1 MAITI
6 RDKANPA
13 NVAAVDAD
21 GALRT
26 ATRGTP
32 LPAVSGAVTAGGTG
46 TLGPVDVLHA
56 GNVSFIVKNTAAGTG
71 WTGSPVIAFEQ
82 SDDAVSWTPLVT
94 VRSDTSQVLST
105 HVLGPGAANTSMVFD
120 AALEGVAWVRAR
132 VLTGTATG
140 GLTVIVQPGGL
151 PFTPTLALSPPQR
164 TAVVLYG
171 TALAVGT
178 TNVDRL
184 LTLSL
189 QRGNAV
195 VTTGTSYV
203 IPAGKK
209 LKVQALL
216 FTQVGNTTATAASSV
231 FRWRYEPD
239 GSVTTASTPILL
251 QTRLAS
257 PATSLSF
264 QQFNVP
270 LAEGYEIAGDG
281 VAGFGFTVTPTYTTN
296 APTVDVQL
304 IGYEY

>member
-1 MAITI
+1 MAITV
-6 RDKANPA
+6 RDRTTPT

-21 GALRT
+21 GAIHT

-32 LPAVSGAVTAGGTG
+32 LAVSSAPFAAGATG
-46 TLGPVDVLHA
+46 VLGPLDVQYA

-82 SDDAVSWTPLVT
+82 SDDAVSWTPLIT

-120 AALEGVAWVRAR
+120 AALEGVAFVRAR

-140 GLTVIVQPGGL
+140 GLTVVAQPGGL
-151 PFTPTLALSPPQR
+151 PFTPTLTLSPPQR
-164 TAVVLYG
+164 TAVVLWG
-171 TALAVGT
+171 AALAVGA
-178 TNVDRL
+178 TNVESL
-184 LTLSL
+184 LTLS
-189 QRGNAV
+189 QSRGTAAV
-195 VTTGTSYV
+195 VTGSSYV
-203 IPAGKK
+203 IPAGKR

-216 FTQVGNTTATAASSV
+216 FTQVGSPTATAATTV
-231 FRWRYEPD
+231 FRWRYNPA
-239 GSVTTASTPILL
+239 GNVTTTSAPILL
-251 QTRLAS
+251 TTRLAS
-257 PATSLSF
+257 PSTALSF

-270 LAEGYEIAGDG
+270 LAEGYELAGDG
-281 VAGFGFTVTPTYTTN
+281 TAAFGFTVTPTYTTN